1 MLSSFGAVIGLF
13 SGSEFRIF
21 VDIGGTSTI
30 DNSTTLILSG
40 GSDRLTSM
48 KYFSGD
54 GTTHTL
60 GDYDNF
66 TVGYKTTLDCSN

>member
-1 MLSSFGAVIGLF
+1 MYVDFGGI
-13 SGSEFRIF
+13 SDKE
-21 VDIGGTSTI
+21 
-30 DNSTTLILSG
+30 NCTTLTLAG
-40 GSDRLTSM
+40 GNDGLTSM

-66 TVGYKTTLDCSN
+66 TVGFKTNIQCNW